1 MKEELG
7 DRKRG
12 LKITVKLG
20 EPLWRQGGKRRL
32 LLEWRQL
39 SVTVAE
45 VLRHLEKEYPDFDP
59 AFRGEGLKAAYPYNL
74 FVKARLVRL
83 KEAETTPLRDGDR
96 LFIFIPVV
104 GG

>member
-1 MKEELG
+1 MKAELG

-20 EPLWRQGGKRRL
+20 EPLWRQVGKRRL

-45 VLRHLEKEYPDFDP
+45 VLRRLEKEYPDFGP

-74 FVKARLVRL
+74 FVNARLVRL